1 MAGGAF
7 SSRIISPLSNTRAG
21 MRNRSGLSENI
32 VWRCVVTGSS
42 HLKKNWLNSSRLRSA
57 VFAGSATLCLQA
69 AFASQA
75 FSQTSYQASSV
86 QDGCVSTNV
95 CKFTFP
101 APAGNLTITHASCS
115 IVTTETSSYAGGVN
129 YLKLF
134 SSSTPSQQDFLVPEE
149 FVYGSDFLSQ
159 MSQATLYSVPAGA
172 TPQINAHTVST
183 IAAPTAIDEPT
194 CFISGTIN

>member
-1 MAGGAF
+1 MT
-7 SSRIISPLSNTRAG
+7 IS
-21 MRNRSGLSENI
+21 NRSTTILPRSGF
-32 VWRCVVTGSS
+32 
-42 HLKKNWLNSSRLRSA
+42 LRMA
-57 VFAGSATLCLQA
+57 MLAGSATTCLQA
-69 AFASQA
+69 ALASPA

-86 QDGCVSTNV
+86 QDGCVSSNV

-101 APAGNLTITHASCS
+101 APAGNLTISHVSCS

-134 SSSTPSQQDFLVPEE
+134 SSSTQAQQDFLLPEE
-149 FVYGSDFLSQ
+149 LSYGSDFLSQ
-159 MSQATLYSVPAGA
+159 VSQATLYFVPAGA

-183 IAAPTAIDEPT
+183 IAAPTALDEPS